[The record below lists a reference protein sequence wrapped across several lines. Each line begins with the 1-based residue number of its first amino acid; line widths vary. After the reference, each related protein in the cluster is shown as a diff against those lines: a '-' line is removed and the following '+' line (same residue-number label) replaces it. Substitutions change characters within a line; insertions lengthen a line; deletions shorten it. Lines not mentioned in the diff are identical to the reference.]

1 MSEEAERIYTINLGK
16 VLLSPNNIRAKR
28 AINMIKEF
36 TMHHMKTN
44 SVRISEDV
52 AHYVWKRGIKHPP
65 RKIRVGMERTD
76 EGFVLVY
83 MYDKDEAAADA
94 APAAVEPTEP
104 ELPEQPPSQEGVAE
118 LPEPE
123 DLDLRVPDIKTTSQE
138 GVAELP
144 EPEDLDLRVP
154 DIKTT
159 SQEGVAELP
168 EPDRTVRTRGR
179 TARARSRTART
190 PSSATGDQGRTA
202 RTPGGTARD
211 QGRAARVRG
220 RSAKDQDRVARI
232 LCTATDHSIVR
243 VRRVFKT
250 GILQSSMVPVQIL

>member
-94 APAAVEPTEP
+94 APAAVAPTEP

-144 EPEDLDLRVP
+144 EPE
-154 DIKTT
+154 
-159 SQEGVAELP
+159 AEQPESEPEAEPLEPEVEQP
-168 EPDRTVRTRGR
+168 EPQAEPPETK
-179 TARARSRTART
+179 AEQPESEA
-190 PSSATGDQGRTA
+190 DQ
-202 RTPGGTARD
+202 P
-211 QGRAARVRG
+211 
-220 RSAKDQDRVARI
+220 
-232 LCTATDHSIVR
+232 
-243 VRRVFKT
+243 KT
-250 GILQSSMVPVQIL
+250 KTE

>member
-144 EPEDLDLRVP
+144 EPE
-154 DIKTT
+154 
-159 SQEGVAELP
+159 AEPSEPEAEPLEPAVEQP
-168 EPDRTVRTRGR
+168 EPQ
-179 TARARSRTART
+179 AE
-190 PSSATGDQGRTA
+190 PPATKAEQPEPQTEPPETKAEQPESEADQ
-202 RTPGGTARD
+202 P
-211 QGRAARVRG
+211 
-220 RSAKDQDRVARI
+220 
-232 LCTATDHSIVR
+232 
-243 VRRVFKT
+243 KT
-250 GILQSSMVPVQIL
+250 KTE

>member
-94 APAAVEPTEP
+94 APAAVAPTEP

-123 DLDLRVPDIKTTSQE
+123 
-138 GVAELP
+138 AEPSEPEAEPLELEVEQP
-144 EPEDLDLRVP
+144 EPQAEPPETKAEQPESEADQP
-154 DIKTT
+154 KT
-159 SQEGVAELP
+159 
-168 EPDRTVRTRGR
+168 
-179 TARARSRTART
+179 
-190 PSSATGDQGRTA
+190 
-202 RTPGGTARD
+202 
-211 QGRAARVRG
+211 
-220 RSAKDQDRVARI
+220 
-232 LCTATDHSIVR
+232 
-243 VRRVFKT
+243 KT
-250 GILQSSMVPVQIL
+250 E

>member
-94 APAAVEPTEP
+94 APAAVAPTEP

-168 EPDRTVRTRGR
+168 EPEAEQPESEPEAEPLEPEVEQPEPQAEPPETK
-179 TARARSRTART
+179 AEQPESEA
-190 PSSATGDQGRTA
+190 DQ
-202 RTPGGTARD
+202 P
-211 QGRAARVRG
+211 
-220 RSAKDQDRVARI
+220 
-232 LCTATDHSIVR
+232 
-243 VRRVFKT
+243 KT
-250 GILQSSMVPVQIL
+250 KTE

>member
-83 MYDKDEAAADA
+83 LYDKDEAAADA
-94 APAAVEPTEP
+94 APAAVAPTEP

-144 EPEDLDLRVP
+144 EPE
-154 DIKTT
+154 
-159 SQEGVAELP
+159 AEPSEPEAEPLEPEVEQP
-168 EPDRTVRTRGR
+168 EPQAEPP
-179 TARARSRTART
+179 AREAEPPETKAEQPESEA
-190 PSSATGDQGRTA
+190 DQ
-202 RTPGGTARD
+202 P
-211 QGRAARVRG
+211 
-220 RSAKDQDRVARI
+220 
-232 LCTATDHSIVR
+232 
-243 VRRVFKT
+243 KT
-250 GILQSSMVPVQIL
+250 KTE

>member
-44 SVRISEDV
+44 NVRISEDV

-83 MYDKDEAAADA
+83 LYDKDEAAADA
-94 APAAVEPTEP
+94 TPAAVEPTEP
-104 ELPEQPPSQEGVAE
+104 ELPEQPPSPQEGVAE

-123 DLDLRVPDIKTTSQE
+123 
-138 GVAELP
+138 AEQPESEPEAEPLEPAVEQP
-144 EPEDLDLRVP
+144 EPQTEP
-154 DIKTT
+154 PATK
-159 SQEGVAELP
+159 AEQP
-168 EPDRTVRTRGR
+168 EPQAEPPETK
-179 TARARSRTART
+179 AEQPESEA
-190 PSSATGDQGRTA
+190 DQ
-202 RTPGGTARD
+202 P
-211 QGRAARVRG
+211 
-220 RSAKDQDRVARI
+220 
-232 LCTATDHSIVR
+232 
-243 VRRVFKT
+243 KT
-250 GILQSSMVPVQIL
+250 KTE

>member
-83 MYDKDEAAADA
+83 LYDKDEAAADA
-94 APAAVEPTEP
+94 TPAAVEPTEP
-104 ELPEQPPSQEGVAE
+104 RAPRAAAIPAGRGGRTAGARS
-118 LPEPE
+118 
-123 DLDLRVPDIKTTSQE
+123 
-138 GVAELP
+138 
-144 EPEDLDLRVP
+144 
-154 DIKTT
+154 
-159 SQEGVAELP
+159 
-168 EPDRTVRTRGR
+168 RTVRSR
-179 TARARSRTART
+179 TARARSRTAQN
-190 PSSATGDQGRTA
+190 P
-202 RTPGGTARD
+202 
-211 QGRAARVRG
+211 
-220 RSAKDQDRVARI
+220 K
-232 LCTATDHSIVR
+232 
-243 VRRVFKT
+243 
-250 GILQSSMVPVQIL
+250 

>member
-83 MYDKDEAAADA
+83 LYDKDKAAADA

-104 ELPEQPPSQEGVAE
+104 ELPEQPPSPQEGVAE

-123 DLDLRVPDIKTTSQE
+123 
-138 GVAELP
+138 AEQPESEPEAEPLEPEVEQP
-144 EPEDLDLRVP
+144 EPQAEPPETKAEQPESEADQP
-154 DIKTT
+154 KT
-159 SQEGVAELP
+159 
-168 EPDRTVRTRGR
+168 
-179 TARARSRTART
+179 
-190 PSSATGDQGRTA
+190 
-202 RTPGGTARD
+202 
-211 QGRAARVRG
+211 
-220 RSAKDQDRVARI
+220 
-232 LCTATDHSIVR
+232 
-243 VRRVFKT
+243 KT
-250 GILQSSMVPVQIL
+250 E

>member
-83 MYDKDEAAADA
+83 LYDKDEAAADA

-104 ELPEQPPSQEGVAE
+104 ELPEQPPSPQEGVAE

-123 DLDLRVPDIKTTSQE
+123 
-138 GVAELP
+138 AEPSEAEPLESEPEQP
-144 EPEDLDLRVP
+144 EPL
-154 DIKTT
+154 
-159 SQEGVAELP
+159 VAP
-168 EPDRTVRTRGR
+168 P
-179 TARARSRTART
+179 
-190 PSSATGDQGRTA
+190 AT
-202 RTPGGTARD
+202 
-211 QGRAARVRG
+211 
-220 RSAKDQDRVARI
+220 K
-232 LCTATDHSIVR
+232 
-243 VRRVFKT
+243 
-250 GILQSSMVPVQIL
+250 

>member
-83 MYDKDEAAADA
+83 LYDKDKAAADA
-94 APAAVEPTEP
+94 TPAAVEPTEP
-104 ELPEQPPSQEGVAE
+104 ELPEQPPSPQEGVAE

-123 DLDLRVPDIKTTSQE
+123 
-138 GVAELP
+138 AEQPESEPEAEPLEPEVEQP
-144 EPEDLDLRVP
+144 EPQAEPPETKAEQPESEADQP
-154 DIKTT
+154 KT
-159 SQEGVAELP
+159 
-168 EPDRTVRTRGR
+168 
-179 TARARSRTART
+179 
-190 PSSATGDQGRTA
+190 
-202 RTPGGTARD
+202 
-211 QGRAARVRG
+211 
-220 RSAKDQDRVARI
+220 
-232 LCTATDHSIVR
+232 
-243 VRRVFKT
+243 KT
-250 GILQSSMVPVQIL
+250 E

>member
-94 APAAVEPTEP
+94 APAAVAPTEP

-123 DLDLRVPDIKTTSQE
+123 
-138 GVAELP
+138 AEQPESEPEAEPLEPAVEQP
-144 EPEDLDLRVP
+144 EP
-154 DIKTT
+154 
-159 SQEGVAELP
+159 QAEPPATKAEQP
-168 EPDRTVRTRGR
+168 EPQTEPPETK
-179 TARARSRTART
+179 AEQPESEA
-190 PSSATGDQGRTA
+190 DQ
-202 RTPGGTARD
+202 P
-211 QGRAARVRG
+211 
-220 RSAKDQDRVARI
+220 
-232 LCTATDHSIVR
+232 
-243 VRRVFKT
+243 KT
-250 GILQSSMVPVQIL
+250 KTE

>member
-94 APAAVEPTEP
+94 APAAVAPTEP

-123 DLDLRVPDIKTTSQE
+123 DLDLRIPDIKTTSQE

-144 EPEDLDLRVP
+144 EPE
-154 DIKTT
+154 
-159 SQEGVAELP
+159 AEQPESEPETEPLEPEVEQP
-168 EPDRTVRTRGR
+168 EPQAEPPETK
-179 TARARSRTART
+179 AEQPESEA
-190 PSSATGDQGRTA
+190 DQ
-202 RTPGGTARD
+202 P
-211 QGRAARVRG
+211 
-220 RSAKDQDRVARI
+220 
-232 LCTATDHSIVR
+232 
-243 VRRVFKT
+243 KT
-250 GILQSSMVPVQIL
+250 KT

>member
-168 EPDRTVRTRGR
+168 EPE
-179 TARARSRTART
+179 AE
-190 PSSATGDQGRTA
+190 PSEPEAEPLEPEVEQPEPQVAPPATKAEQPEPQAEPPETKAEQPESEADQ
-202 RTPGGTARD
+202 P
-211 QGRAARVRG
+211 
-220 RSAKDQDRVARI
+220 
-232 LCTATDHSIVR
+232 
-243 VRRVFKT
+243 KT
-250 GILQSSMVPVQIL
+250 KTE

>member
-83 MYDKDEAAADA
+83 LYDKDEAAADA
-94 APAAVEPTEP
+94 TPAAVEPTEP
-104 ELPEQPPSQEGVAE
+104 ELPEQPPSPQEGVAE

-123 DLDLRVPDIKTTSQE
+123 
-138 GVAELP
+138 G
-144 EPEDLDLRVP
+144 
-154 DIKTT
+154 
-159 SQEGVAELP
+159 
-168 EPDRTVRTRGR
+168 RTVRTRGR

-190 PSSATGDQGRTA
+190 PSGTAGDQGRTA
-202 RTPGGTARD
+202 RTSNGTAGD
-211 QGRAARVRG
+211 QSRAARVRD

-232 LCTATDHSIVR
+232 LCTAAAHSIVR

-250 GILQSSMVPVQIL
+250 GILQSSVVPVQIL

>member
-94 APAAVEPTEP
+94 APAAVAPTEP

-144 EPEDLDLRVP
+144 EPE
-154 DIKTT
+154 
-159 SQEGVAELP
+159 AEPSEPEAEPLEPAVEQP
-168 EPDRTVRTRGR
+168 EPQAEPPGTKAEQPEPQAEPPETK
-179 TARARSRTART
+179 AEQPESEA
-190 PSSATGDQGRTA
+190 DQ
-202 RTPGGTARD
+202 P
-211 QGRAARVRG
+211 
-220 RSAKDQDRVARI
+220 
-232 LCTATDHSIVR
+232 
-243 VRRVFKT
+243 KT
-250 GILQSSMVPVQIL
+250 KTE

>member
-83 MYDKDEAAADA
+83 LYDKDEAAADA
-94 APAAVEPTEP
+94 APAAVEPTKP
-104 ELPEQPPSQEGVAE
+104 ELPEQPPSPEGVAE

-123 DLDLRVPDIKTTSQE
+123 AGQPESGTEPSE
-138 GVAELP
+138 PEAEPSEPAVEQP
-144 EPEDLDLRVP
+144 EP
-154 DIKTT
+154 
-159 SQEGVAELP
+159 QVAPPATKAEQP
-168 EPDRTVRTRGR
+168 EPQAEPPEAKAEQPGSE
-179 TARARSRTART
+179 A
-190 PSSATGDQGRTA
+190 DQ
-202 RTPGGTARD
+202 P
-211 QGRAARVRG
+211 
-220 RSAKDQDRVARI
+220 
-232 LCTATDHSIVR
+232 
-243 VRRVFKT
+243 KT
-250 GILQSSMVPVQIL
+250 KTE

>member
-83 MYDKDEAAADA
+83 LYDKDEAAADA

-104 ELPEQPPSQEGVAE
+104 ELPEQPPSPQEGVAE

-123 DLDLRVPDIKTTSQE
+123 
-138 GVAELP
+138 AEQPESEPEAEPLEPEVEQP
-144 EPEDLDLRVP
+144 EPQAEPPETKAEQPESEADQP
-154 DIKTT
+154 KT
-159 SQEGVAELP
+159 
-168 EPDRTVRTRGR
+168 
-179 TARARSRTART
+179 
-190 PSSATGDQGRTA
+190 
-202 RTPGGTARD
+202 
-211 QGRAARVRG
+211 
-220 RSAKDQDRVARI
+220 
-232 LCTATDHSIVR
+232 
-243 VRRVFKT
+243 KT
-250 GILQSSMVPVQIL
+250 G

>member
-83 MYDKDEAAADA
+83 LYDKDEAAADA

-104 ELPEQPPSQEGVAE
+104 ELPEQPPSPQEGVAE

-123 DLDLRVPDIKTTSQE
+123 AGQPESE
-138 GVAELP
+138 PEAEPLEPAVEQP
-144 EPEDLDLRVP
+144 EPQAEPPETKAEQPESEADQP
-154 DIKTT
+154 KT
-159 SQEGVAELP
+159 
-168 EPDRTVRTRGR
+168 
-179 TARARSRTART
+179 
-190 PSSATGDQGRTA
+190 
-202 RTPGGTARD
+202 
-211 QGRAARVRG
+211 
-220 RSAKDQDRVARI
+220 
-232 LCTATDHSIVR
+232 
-243 VRRVFKT
+243 KT
-250 GILQSSMVPVQIL
+250 E